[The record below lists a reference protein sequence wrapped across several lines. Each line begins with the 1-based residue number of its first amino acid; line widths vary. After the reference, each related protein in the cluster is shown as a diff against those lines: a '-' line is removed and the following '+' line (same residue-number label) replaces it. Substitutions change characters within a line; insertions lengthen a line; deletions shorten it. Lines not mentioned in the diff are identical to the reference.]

1 MSKAQQLAEKLKQ
14 YIPSGDGY
22 NSAFAN
28 DLAEAVEY
36 LSQDEQ
42 EPVAW
47 LITHYENQPVLTF
60 NRSDY
65 QSERFIKTPLY
76 AHPPKRQP
84 LSDEYIERVILN
96 WDDVDEDMDLVE
108 FARVIEKAHG
118 ISDEC

>member
-14 YIPSGDGY
+14 YIPNGDGY
-22 NSAFAN
+22 NSEFAK

-47 LITHYENQPVLTF
+47 MWIEQSTGLVYFENSGDIDH
-60 NRSDY
+60 NW
-65 QSERFIKTPLY
+65 IPLY

-84 LSDEYIERVILN
+84 LNHDEITAIALEAHRTISPYWVFCRAV
-96 WDDVDEDMDLVE
+96 
-108 FARVIEKAHG
+108 EKAHG
-118 ISDEC
+118 IGIAND